1 MFPTTRWTLILSAR
15 DGGDAER
22 AALETLLAT
31 YWKPVYF
38 FLRRRGRSVEAAE
51 DAVQGFFLHL
61 LQRDVLP
68 RLDPA
73 RGRFRSYLLTSL
85 QNYLANEHEKAA
97 AVKRGGRVKIVPLD
111 TAAGEREL
119 PGAPEDPD
127 AAFDREW
134 ASGIMDRALARLRG
148 EYEQGKR
155 KGPAEVFLAF
165 FRPVE
170 SPSYAEAA
178 AACGLTT
185 AQFKAALHRARDRF
199 RELVREEVAA
209 TVEHDGDVE
218 VEMRA
223 LFEVLAG

>member
-15 DGGDAER
+15 EGPEHER
-22 AALETLLAT
+22 AALETLFAT

-38 FLRRRGRSVEAAE
+38 YLRRKGLAVEAAE

-61 LQRDVLP
+61 MERDVLE

-85 QNYLANEHEKAA
+85 DHYVVNQYHHAA
-97 AVKRGGRVKIVPLD
+97 AVKRGGRTKIVPLD
-111 TAAGEREL
+111 TLVGERDL
-119 PGAPEDPD
+119 PAAAEDPD
-127 AAFDREW
+127 RAFDREW
-134 ASGIMDRALARLRG
+134 ATGVMERAIARLRV
-148 EYEQGKR
+148 EYEQGRR
-155 KGPAEVFLAF
+155 KGPADVFLAF

-170 SPSYAEAA
+170 SPSYADAA

-185 AQFKAALHRARDRF
+185 AQFKAALHRARERF

-209 TVEHDGDVE
+209 TVGADDEVE
-218 VEMRA
+218 TEMRA
-223 LFEVLAG
+223 LFDALAG